1 MRVYRADI
9 RVTSTYTPRHQR
21 STDHCHPQR
30 QVTLKTTIH
39 IGLHKSGT
47 TTLQTS
53 WRGAFSST
61 SDPWFPAFENSTAPG
76 HHEAAWSIATTQ
88 RGSIDLGLEYAR
100 LLDRGIIE
108 IEDVVSEAHSRG
120 VEHLLISSEELS
132 RITTSEGS
140 RFKSLLNS
148 DDVTILLTITR
159 PVHRWYSAWQELVK
173 AGLAETPEESE
184 DKICIMTLL
193 EDGKLEALLHA
204 IPADRVVVR
213 IVRTDP
219 YEPEFAEQV
228 SSVLGIYL
236 PEALNPHLTTNTSF
250 GANVEL
256 LRRLNAN
263 NESIAIDPSS
273 LEARLRELE
282 HPDAQHS
289 TEFSTQ
295 DGYDLP
301 QNFAE
306 IARAEQRLLRHL
318 DETSVIELHDPH
330 DQLAR
335 WDDVTPPRWVE
346 EIAQRSWPI
355 VSDPSMSASDLAWR
369 ARIVLAC
376 TKRNNAEEQHRLALE
391 IASQHEELVRALHHS
406 EALEAE
412 LGRAAQHSATLE
424 TELDRAAQH
433 LATLEAD
440 NAEMSYRSTR
450 LTEELEE
457 LRPYSERPS
466 LAIRV
471 FFRNLWP
478 ALRSRILGQPD

>member
-9 RVTSTYTPRHQR
+9 RVASTYTPRHRR
-21 STDHCHPQR
+21 STDHRLPPQR
-30 QVTLKTTIH
+30 QVTLKITIH

-47 TTLQTS
+47 TTLQTA
-53 WRGAFSST
+53 WRAAFSST

-76 HHEAAWSIATTQ
+76 HHETAWTIAATQ
-88 RGSIDLGLEYAR
+88 RGSIDLGLEYSR
-100 LLDRGIIE
+100 LLDRGVIE
-108 IEDVVSEAHSRG
+108 IEDVVSEARSNG
-120 VEHLLISSEELS
+120 VEHLLISSEEIS
-132 RITTSEGS
+132 RITASEGA
-140 RFKSLLNS
+140 RLKGLLDS

-173 AGLAETPEESE
+173 AGLAETPEDSE

-193 EDGKLEALLHA
+193 EDGRLEALLRA

-219 YEPEFAEQV
+219 YEPDFAGQV

-236 PEALNPHLTTNTSF
+236 PESPSPHLTTNTSF

-256 LRRLNAN
+256 LRRLNAA
-263 NESIAIDPSS
+263 NEPITIDPSS
-273 LEARLRELE
+273 LQARLRELE
-282 HPDAQHS
+282 HPDARHS
-289 TEFSTQ
+289 TDFSTQ

-318 DETSVIELHDPH
+318 DEISVIELHDPH
-330 DQLAR
+330 EQLSR

-346 EIAQRSWPI
+346 EITQRSWPI
-355 VSDPSMSASDLAWR
+355 VIDSSMSSSDLAWR

-376 TKRNNAEEQHRLALE
+376 NKRNHAEALDRLALQM
-391 IASQHEELVRALHHS
+391 ASQHEELVRALQHS
-406 EALEAE
+406 EAVEAE
-412 LGRAAQHSATLE
+412 LVHAAQHS
-424 TELDRAAQH
+424 
-433 LATLEAD
+433 ATLEAD

>member
-1 MRVYRADI
+1 MKI
-9 RVTSTYTPRHQR
+9 
-21 STDHCHPQR
+21 
-30 QVTLKTTIH
+30 TIH

-47 TTLQTS
+47 TTLQTA
-53 WRGAFSST
+53 WRAAFSST

-76 HHEAAWSIATTQ
+76 HHETAWTIAATQ
-88 RGSIDLGLEYAR
+88 RGSIDLGLEYSR
-100 LLDRGIIE
+100 LLDRGVIE

-132 RITTSEGS
+132 RLTTSEGA
-140 RFKSLLNS
+140 RLKGLLDS

-159 PVHRWYSAWQELVK
+159 PVHRWYSAWQEMIK
-173 AGLAETPEESE
+173 AGLAETPEDSE
-184 DKICIMTLL
+184 DKICIMTML
-193 EDGKLEALLHA
+193 EDGRLEALLRA
-204 IPADRVVVR
+204 IPANRVVVR

-228 SSVLGIYL
+228 SSVLGICL
-236 PEALNPHLTTNTSF
+236 PESPSPHLTTNTSF

-256 LRRLNAN
+256 LRRLNAA
-263 NESIAIDPSS
+263 NEPIAIDPSS
-273 LEARLRELE
+273 LQARLHELE
-282 HPDAQHS
+282 HPDAQQS

-301 QNFAE
+301 TNFAE

-318 DETSVIELHDPH
+318 DEISVIELHDPH
-330 DQLAR
+330 EQLAR

-346 EIAQRSWPI
+346 EITQRSWPI
-355 VSDPSMSASDLAWR
+355 VSDSSMSPSDLAWR

-376 TKRNNAEEQHRLALE
+376 NKRNHAEALDRLALQM
-391 IASQHEELVRALHHS
+391 ASQHEELVRALHHS
-406 EALEAE
+406 EAVEAE
-412 LGRAAQHSATLE
+412 LDRAAQHSATLE

-433 LATLEAD
+433 SATLEAD